1 MTAPGKLPIR
11 DSIGA
16 ALRFARGNWRFVLA
30 VAALGAGAHTLAL
43 AGLGSSLLWFPA
55 LIAISGAVHAVL
67 TRAALTGAHGAPATL
82 AADTGRTIAAGAIV
96 GFFAAIIVLVLL
108 YVSMA
113 VLIAPYID
121 EAKTLLE
128 DQAGLRALM
137 ERAVREQPAI
147 LSWTLGIGALIM
159 LALTSRFYYAAPA
172 SLDRGRILVFES
184 WRSTK
189 GAMWRVMAARV
200 VLLGPALVLVGA
212 LQSLAGMVVG
222 VNGADPAAMA
232 AQAQANPLAFLA
244 FYGAVQFLQIA
255 IYTSLEAGLSVS
267 LYRAFQQQTPPP
279 A

>member
-16 ALRFARGNWRFVLA
+16 ALRFARGNWRFVLG

-43 AGLGSSLLWFPA
+43 AGLGSNLLWFPA
-55 LIAISGAVHAVL
+55 LIAVSGAVHAVL
-67 TRAALTGAHGAPATL
+67 TRAALSGAPGAASTL
-82 AADTGRTIAAGAIV
+82 AGDTGRTIAAGAIV
-96 GFFAAIIVLVLL
+96 GFFAAMIVLVLL
-108 YVSMA
+108 YVSMG
-113 VLIAPYID
+113 VLIAPYVD
-121 EAKTLLE
+121 EAKALLE

-147 LSWTLGIGALIM
+147 LSWTIGIGALIM

-172 SLDRGRILVFES
+172 SIERGRILVFES

-189 GAMWRVMAARV
+189 GAMWRVIAARV
-200 VLLGPALVLVGA
+200 VLLGPALILVGA

-222 VNGADPAAMA
+222 VSGADPAAMA
-232 AQAQANPLAFLA
+232 ARAEANPLAFVA
-244 FYGAVQFLQIA
+244 FYGVAQFLQIA
-255 IYTSLEAGLSVS
+255 IYTSLEAGLSAS
-267 LYRAFQQQTPPP
+267 LYRAFQQQAPRP

>member
-30 VAALGAGAHTLAL
+30 VAGLGAGLHTLAL
-43 AGLGSSLLWFPA
+43 AVLGSSLLWFPA

-67 TRAALTGAHGAPATL
+67 TRAALSGASEAHVTL

-113 VLIAPYID
+113 VLIAPYVE
-121 EAKTLLE
+121 EAKALLE

-147 LSWTLGIGALIM
+147 LSWTLAIGALIL

-172 SLDRGRILVFES
+172 SIERRRILVFES

-189 GAMWRVMAARV
+189 GAMWRVIAARV
-200 VLLGPALVLVGA
+200 VLLGPALILVGA
-212 LQSLAGMVVG
+212 LQTLAGMMVG
-222 VNGADPAAMA
+222 VGGADPAAMA
-232 AQAQANPLAFLA
+232 TQVSANPLAFLA

-255 IYTSLEAGLSVS
+255 IYTSLEAGLSAS
-267 LYRAFQQQTPPP
+267 LYRAFQQQAAPL

>member
-1 MTAPGKLPIR
+1 MTAPGRLPIR

-16 ALRFARGNWRFVLA
+16 ALRFARGNWRFVLG

-43 AGLGSSLLWFPA
+43 AGLGSNLLWFPA
-55 LIAISGAVHAVL
+55 LIAVSGAVHAVL
-67 TRAALTGAHGAPATL
+67 TRAALSGAPGAASTL
-82 AADTGRTIAAGAIV
+82 AGDTGRTIAAGAMV

-113 VLIAPYID
+113 VLIAPYVE
-121 EAKTLLE
+121 EAKGLLE

-137 ERAVREQPAI
+137 ERAVREQPAV
-147 LSWTLGIGALIM
+147 LSWTLAIGALIL

-172 SLDRGRILVFES
+172 SIERGRILVFES

-189 GAMWRVMAARV
+189 GAMWRVIAARI

-212 LQSLAGMVVG
+212 LQTLAGMVVG

-232 AQAQANPLAFLA
+232 AQAEANPLAFLT

-255 IYTSLEAGLSVS
+255 IYTSLEAGLSAS
-267 LYRAFQQQTPPP
+267 LYRAFQQQPPP
-279 A
+279 QA